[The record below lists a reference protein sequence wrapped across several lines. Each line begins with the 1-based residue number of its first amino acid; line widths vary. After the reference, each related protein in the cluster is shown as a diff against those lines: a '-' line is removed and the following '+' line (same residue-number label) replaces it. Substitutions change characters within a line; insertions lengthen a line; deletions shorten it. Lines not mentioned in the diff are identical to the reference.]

1 VGHAPH
7 PFTLRQLQYVVAVAD
22 TLSFRRAAEL
32 CRVSQPSLSAQLA
45 QVEDAL
51 GVQLFERDRR
61 HVLVTAAGAQLVG
74 RARRLLIEADDLM
87 QAAKRVGNPLAG
99 TLRVGI
105 IPTVSPYLLPDVTPR
120 LRAAFPELRLAWVEE
135 KTSVLSKQ
143 LEAGVLDA
151 ALVALEAELGD
162 VEHDVIAEDQF
173 VLVTPPR
180 TPLAK
185 KRGPATLG
193 ELRDVDVLL
202 LDEGHCF
209 RAQALELC
217 SAARAHELEFRA
229 TSLSTLVQM
238 VAAGAGVTLLPAIAV
253 SLETERADLHV
264 RSFAAPAPHRT
275 LALVWRKNSPLASA
289 LRQISGL
296 LREAYP
302 RRAPKL

>member
-1 VGHAPH
+1 VSKAAH

-45 QVEDAL
+45 QVEGTL

-61 HVLVTAAGAQLVG
+61 HVLVTAAGAQLVA
-74 RARRLLIEADDLM
+74 RARDLLLEADDLV

-99 TLRVGI
+99 RLRVGI
-105 IPTVSPYLLPDVTPR
+105 IPTVSPYLLPSVTPR
-120 LRAAFPELRLAWVEE
+120 LRVAFPELTLVWVEE
-135 KTSVLSKQ
+135 KTDVLSKQ
-143 LEAGVLDA
+143 LDAGVLDA

-173 VLVTPPR
+173 LLIAPPR
-180 TPLAK
+180 TALAK
-185 KRGPATLG
+185 KKGPATLG
-193 ELRDVDVLL
+193 ELRGVDVLL

-238 VAAGAGVTLLPAIAV
+238 VAAGAGVTLLPAIALG
-253 SLETERADLHV
+253 LETERADLHV

-275 LALVWRKNSPLASA
+275 LALVWRKNSPLFAAFKEISA
-289 LRQISGL
+289 V
-296 LREAYP
+296 LREVYP
-302 RRAPKL
+302 RRVPKV

>member
-1 VGHAPH
+1 VSKAPH

-61 HVLVTAAGAQLVG
+61 HVLVTAAGVQLVG
-74 RARRLLIEADDLM
+74 RARSLLLEADDLV
-87 QAAKRVGNPLAG
+87 QAAKRVGNPFAG
-99 TLRVGI
+99 RLRVGI
-105 IPTVSPYLLPDVTPR
+105 IPTVSPYLLPSVTPR
-120 LRAAFPELRLAWVEE
+120 LRAAFPELTLVWVEE
-135 KTSVLSKQ
+135 KTDVLSKQ
-143 LEAGVLDA
+143 LDAGVLDA

-173 VLVTPPR
+173 LLIAPPR

-185 KRGPATLG
+185 KKGPATLG
-193 ELRDVDVLL
+193 ELRGVDVLL

-238 VAAGAGVTLLPAIAV
+238 VAAGAGVTLLPAIALG
-253 SLETERADLHV
+253 LETERADLHV
-264 RSFAAPAPHRT
+264 RSFAVPAPHRT
-275 LALVWRKNSPLASA
+275 LALVWRKNSPLSA
-289 LRQISGL
+289 AFKEISAV
-296 LREAYP
+296 LRETYP
-302 RRAPKL
+302 RRLPKV